1 MTSYSI
7 SDFSF
12 NIGSTNIIQQYVP
25 LVKEDVPWGIN
36 STYIYKA
43 STLRDQFDGINKHL
57 VIENKCLSGN
67 IIFKTQ
73 GTGKIIITDLSV
85 GTINGLLYSGSGSGS
100 GVGLTAN
107 SVNSSHIIDGSIL
120 GTDISEGTITTS
132 NIAIG
137 TITSSNILDGTILG
151 TDISEGTIT
160 TSNIAIGTITSSNI
174 LDGTILGTDICGN
187 TITDANIA
195 EGTITEAKLVSAVQ
209 TKLNAVG
216 VRGVFE
222 ISNSGDSDGGISVYL
237 RCHNLDNSVYVDI
250 FEDIEISVGE
260 TKYIPYTLPPYY
272 GSKQFELLV
281 DGDSNSLS
289 SYEVGDSGVISDSI
303 VNDTIVFNIRRNYAV
318 NLQIFNILVG

>member
-1 MTSYSI
+1 MTIYSI
-7 SDFSF
+7 SGFSF

-107 SVNSSHIIDGSIL
+107 SVNSSHIIDGS
-120 GTDISEGTITTS
+120 
-132 NIAIG
+132 
-137 TITSSNILDGTILG
+137 ILG

>member
-25 LVKEDVPWGIN
+25 LVNEDVPWGIN

-43 STLRDQFDGINKHL
+43 PTLRDQFNVNNKQL
-57 VIENKCLSGN
+57 VIENQCLSGN

-73 GTGKIIITDLSV
+73 STGKIIINDLSV
-85 GTINGLLYSGSGSGS
+85 STINGLPYSGSGSGS
-100 GVGLTAN
+100 GVSLTEN
-107 SVNSSHIIDGSIL
+107 SVNSSHIQDGS
-120 GTDISEGTITTS
+120 
-132 NIAIG
+132 
-137 TITSSNILDGTILG
+137 ILG

-222 ISNSGDSDGGISVYL
+222 ISNSGDSDGGISVSC
-237 RCHNLDNSVYVDI
+237 RCHNLDNSFYVDI
-250 FEDIEISVGE
+250 FENIEISVGE
-260 TKYIPYTLPPYY
+260 TKYIPYILPPYY

-303 VNDTIVFNIRRNYAV
+303 VDDTIVFNIRRNYAV

>member
-1 MTSYSI
+1 MTIYSI

-12 NIGSTNIIQQYVP
+12 NIGSTTISQQYVP
-25 LVKEDVPWGIN
+25 LVNEDVPWGIN

-43 STLRDQFDGINKHL
+43 PTLRDQFNVINKHL
-57 VIENKCLSGN
+57 VIENKCLTGN

-85 GTINGLLYSGSGSGS
+85 VTINGLPYSGSGSGS

-107 SVNSSHIIDGSIL
+107 SVNSSHIQDGSIL
-120 GTDISEGTITTS
+120 GTDISEGTITS
-132 NIAIG
+132 Y
-137 TITSSNILDGTILG
+137 
-151 TDISEGTIT
+151 
-160 TSNIAIGTITSSNI
+160 NI

-216 VRGVFE
+216 VRGIFE
-222 ISNSGDSDGGISVYL
+222 ISNSSSSEGGISVSL

>member
-1 MTSYSI
+1 MTIYSI
-7 SDFSF
+7 SGFSF

-43 STLRDQFDGINKHL
+43 RTLRDQFNVINKHL
-57 VIENKCLSGN
+57 VIENKCVGGN

-73 GTGKIIITDLSV
+73 GTEKIIITDLSV
-85 GTINGLLYSGSGSGS
+85 GTINGLPYSGSGS

-107 SVNSSHIIDGSIL
+107 SVNSSHIQNGSIL
-120 GTDISEGTITTS
+120 GADISEGTITS
-132 NIAIG
+132 Y
-137 TITSSNILDGTILG
+137 
-151 TDISEGTIT
+151 
-160 TSNIAIGTITSSNI
+160 NI

-237 RCHNLDNSVYVDI
+237 RCLNLDNSFYVDI
-250 FEDIEISVGE
+250 FENIEISVGE
-260 TKYIPYTLPPYY
+260 TKYIPYILPPYY

-289 SYEVGDSGVISDSI
+289 SYEVGDSGVISDRI

>member
-1 MTSYSI
+1 MTIYSI

-12 NIGSTNIIQQYVP
+12 NIGSTTISQQYVP
-25 LVKEDVPWGIN
+25 LVNEDVPWGIN

-43 STLRDQFDGINKHL
+43 PTLRDQFNVINKHL
-57 VIENKCLSGN
+57 VIENKCLTGN

-73 GTGKIIITDLSV
+73 GTGKIIITDLRV
-85 GTINGLLYSGSGSGS
+85 VTINGLPYSGSGSGS

-107 SVNSSHIIDGSIL
+107 SVNSSHIQDGSIL
-120 GTDISEGTITTS
+120 GTDISEGTITS
-132 NIAIG
+132 Y
-137 TITSSNILDGTILG
+137 
-151 TDISEGTIT
+151 
-160 TSNIAIGTITSSNI
+160 NI

-216 VRGVFE
+216 VRGIFE
-222 ISNSGDSDGGISVYL
+222 ISNSSSSEGGISVSL
-237 RCHNLDNSVYVDI
+237 RCLNLDNSFYVDI
-250 FEDIEISVGE
+250 FENIEISVGE
-260 TKYIPYTLPPYY
+260 TKYIPYILPPYY

-303 VNDTIVFNIRRNYAV
+303 VDDTIVFNIRRNYAV